1 MVETTQI
8 TPFEVVR
15 PLVTTE
21 QAVEQWRLFEE
32 LKQSLLT
39 DDDYATIQG
48 KPYVKKSGFRKIAVF
63 FGLSDSIISEDRVDR
78 ENGTFFW
85 RIKVESRA
93 PNGRTSVGVGIC
105 DSQERNF
112 SHIEHDVYATAHTRA
127 KNRAISD
134 MVAGGLVSAEEMDPR
149 PEKTTKTPP
158 KPKKV
163 EAESKVIEKEKPDPE
178 PQPDPDEEKVVDTLL
193 ANDLKVN
200 GAVTIYKYGKHII
213 VQPPQDIEQD
223 AWNSYNGVLGRL
235 LNADWNQKNHRWE
248 VATVSDP
255 EKAREGTR

>member
-1 MVETTQI
+1 MNEQTQI

-32 LKQSLLT
+32 LKQSLLN

-78 ENGTFFW
+78 EDGTFFW

-93 PNGRTSVGVGIC
+93 PNGRTSIGVGIC
-105 DSQERNF
+105 DSQERSF
-112 SHIEHDVYATAHTRA
+112 SHIEHDVYATAHTRS

-134 MVAGGLVSAEEMDPR
+134 MVAGGLVSAEEMGPQ
-149 PEKTTKTPP
+149 PTTPS

-163 EAESKVIEKEKPDPE
+163 NATVKVKNKPNEKEDHVFSTLE
-178 PQPDPDEEKVVDTLL
+178 ANGLHTEGLRIFQYGNTIWIQNLTEMPDETWDKYNTTLSRI
-193 ANDLKVN
+193 N
-200 GAVTIYKYGKHII
+200 GEWN
-213 VQPPQDIEQD
+213 PEQ
-223 AWNSYNGVLGRL
+223 N
-235 LNADWNQKNHRWE
+235 RWE
-248 VATVSDP
+248 IPV
-255 EKAREGTR
+255 

>member
-1 MVETTQI
+1 MVETETTPI

-15 PLVTTE
+15 PLVTTQ

-32 LKQSLLT
+32 LKQSLLK

-93 PNGRTSVGVGIC
+93 PNGRTSIGVGIC
-105 DSQERNF
+105 DSQERGF
-112 SHIEHDVYATAHTRA
+112 SHVEHDVYATAHTRA

-134 MVAGGLVSAEEMDPR
+134 MVAGGLVSAEEMDPG
-149 PEKTTKTPP
+149 PP
-158 KPKKV
+158 KMPSHPKNASVKV
-163 EAESKVIEKEKPDPE
+163 KNKPNEKEDHVFSTLEANGLHTEGVRIFQYGNSIWIQNLTDMSDETWDKYNTTLRRINGKWKP
-178 PQPDPDEEKVVDTLL
+178 
-193 ANDLKVN
+193 
-200 GAVTIYKYGKHII
+200 
-213 VQPPQDIEQD
+213 EQ
-223 AWNSYNGVLGRL
+223 N
-235 LNADWNQKNHRWE
+235 RWE
-248 VATVSDP
+248 IPV
-255 EKAREGTR
+255 

>member
-15 PLVTTE
+15 PLVTTQ

-32 LKQSLLT
+32 LKQSLLN

-78 ENGTFFW
+78 EDGTFFW

-93 PNGRTSVGVGIC
+93 PNGRTSIGVGIC
-105 DSQERNF
+105 DSQERSF
-112 SHIEHDVYATAHTRA
+112 SHIEHDVYATAHTRS

-134 MVAGGLVSAEEMDPR
+134 MVAGGLVSAEEMGPQ
-149 PEKTTKTPP
+149 PTTPS

-163 EAESKVIEKEKPDPE
+163 NATVKVKNKPNEKEDHVFSTLE
-178 PQPDPDEEKVVDTLL
+178 ANGLHTEGLRIFQYGNTIWIQNLTEMPDETWDKYNTTLSRI
-193 ANDLKVN
+193 N
-200 GAVTIYKYGKHII
+200 GEWN
-213 VQPPQDIEQD
+213 PEQ
-223 AWNSYNGVLGRL
+223 N
-235 LNADWNQKNHRWE
+235 RWE
-248 VATVSDP
+248 IPV
-255 EKAREGTR
+255 